1 MGTDLGT
8 PFDIY
13 WRGRPPHMLAED
25 VPVWYR
31 FLETWGHAFERLYY
45 DVCVGGVTLSEE
57 RKKDSMWRMWRKT
70 TAKRIDAI
78 GETKDQVW
86 IIEVADRP
94 GLRALGQVQVYRS
107 LWIEDPAIAKP
118 EKMVIVCQTL
128 DTDLG
133 AAAAQNGVLLFVM
146 PDKTAP

>member
-1 MGTDLGT
+1 
-8 PFDIY
+8 
-13 WRGRPPHMLAED
+13 MLAED

-31 FLETWGHAFERLYY
+31 FLEVWGHLFERLYY
-45 DVCVGGVTLSEE
+45 DVCVGGVTLSATAKENP
-57 RKKDSMWRMWRKT
+57 MWRMWRKT
-70 TAKRIDAI
+70 TAKRIDVLA
-78 GETKDQVW
+78 ELSNEVW

-133 AAAAQNGVLLFVM
+133 AAAAQNGVLLYVM
-146 PDKTAP
+146 PEKTPVAYTPARA

>member
-1 MGTDLGT
+1 MGTDLGR

-31 FLETWGHAFERLYY
+31 FLETWGSRFERLYY

-57 RKKDSMWRMWRKT
+57 RKKDPMWRMWRKT
-70 TAKRIDAI
+70 SAKRIDALA
-78 GETKDQVW
+78 ETKDAVW
-86 IIEVADRP
+86 IVEVADRP
-94 GLRALGQVQVYRS
+94 GLRSLGQLQVYRS
-107 LWIEDPAIAKP
+107 LWIEDPKILKP
-118 EKMVIVCQTL
+118 EWMVLVCQYL

-133 AAAAQNGVLLFVM
+133 AAAAQNGVLIYVM
-146 PDKTAP
+146 PEKPAA

>member
-1 MGTDLGT
+1 
-8 PFDIY
+8 
-13 WRGRPPHMLAED
+13 MLAED

-31 FLETWGHAFERLYY
+31 FLEVWGHLFKRLYY

-70 TAKRIDAI
+70 TAKRIDALAELQ
-78 GETKDQVW
+78 GEVW
-86 IIEVADRP
+86 IIEVAARP

-128 DTDLG
+128 DSDLG